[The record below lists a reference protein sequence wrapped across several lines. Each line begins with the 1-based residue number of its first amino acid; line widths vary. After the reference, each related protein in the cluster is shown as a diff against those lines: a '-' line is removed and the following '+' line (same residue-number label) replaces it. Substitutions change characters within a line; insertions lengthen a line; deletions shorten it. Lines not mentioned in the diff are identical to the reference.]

1 LTETYAQARIGLNLS
16 VVKMGEWSLF
26 DRFAYRLRNLHLNSP
41 QRASTVL
48 QATHK
53 KGDGRGERR
62 RPPNRGTFFRPMQH
76 CSRKILTRQEY
87 PEFGSKTVL
96 ILGGANGIGAA
107 LVEGF
112 LSLDAK
118 VGNWVTK
125 PTRVGLGQMVCAAT
139 TLMMWRC

>member
-1 LTETYAQARIGLNLS
+1 
-16 VVKMGEWSLF
+16 
-26 DRFAYRLRNLHLNSP
+26 
-41 QRASTVL
+41 
-48 QATHK
+48 
-53 KGDGRGERR
+53 
-62 RPPNRGTFFRPMQH
+62 MQH

-87 PEFGSKTVL
+87 PEFGRKTVL